1 MRASPVL
8 LAATL
13 FAASPAF
20 AGDVE
25 AGVDLDLAF
34 ALGSSFSGPGG
45 GALARIGYGPN
56 PIKLGPSAVSIMGEV
71 AGSFWRFP
79 KASEPDVDLIR
90 ALVGGRF
97 IFTLAWLRKPADD
110 GGRGRGIRLDLPI
123 ALHGGVATRDGLQT
137 WTPTGSG
144 TLGIAIGFLPL
155 QVGVHMGAGAVAA
168 SQSVQSIDGSGW
180 VNAGLDVGF
189 VF

>member
-1 MRASPVL
+1 MRPA
-8 LAATL
+8 L
-13 FAASPAF
+13 FALLSLTAMPAL

-25 AGVDLDLAF
+25 FGVDADVAF
-34 ALGSSFSGPGG
+34 ALGSTFSGPGG
-45 GALARIGYGPN
+45 GALARVGYGPK
-56 PIKLGPSAVSIMGEV
+56 PLALGPSALSVMVEV

-97 IFTLAWLRKPADD
+97 IYTIVWLRKPADD
-110 GGRGRGIRLDLPI
+110 GGRGRGIRLDLPL
-123 ALHGGVATRDGLQT
+123 AVHGGVGSLDHGTT

-144 TLGIAIGFLPL
+144 TLGLAVGFLPV
-155 QVGVHMGAGAVAA
+155 QIGVHMGAGALAA
-168 SQSVQSIDGSGW
+168 SPRVDGYDGSGW
-180 VNAGLDVGF
+180 VNAGVDLGF